1 MLFLNKLKKYEIRQG
16 DWKNMLQSDIKR
28 KNVIIRTVTLM
39 LTIVV
44 CMVIFTFS
52 SEDSGESTGTS
63 DFFIECIIDSNPFTK
78 ALDNMQKEEIKENM
92 KMPIRKLAHFSIY
105 TVLGI
110 TIMCHMST
118 YDINRYKRIGGS
130 LMVGML
136 YAVSD
141 EIHQLFVPGRSGQVS
156 DVCIDT
162 VGVLFGICIF
172 LLIKNV
178 VRKMRGKN

>member
-1 MLFLNKLKKYEIRQG
+1 
-16 DWKNMLQSDIKR
+16 MLQSDIKR
-28 KNVIIRTVTLM
+28 RNIIIRNITLM
-39 LTIVV
+39 LIIVV
-44 CMVIFTFS
+44 CMVIFRFS

-63 DFFIECIIDSNPFTK
+63 DFVIGCIININPFTK
-78 ALDNMQKEEIKENM
+78 ALDSVQKEEIKENM

-110 TIMCHMST
+110 TVMCHMST
-118 YDINRYKRIGGS
+118 YGINRYKRIGGS
-130 LMVGML
+130 LILGML

-141 EIHQLFVPGRSGQVS
+141 EIHQLFVPGRSGQIS

-178 VRKMRGKN
+178 VRKMRGKS